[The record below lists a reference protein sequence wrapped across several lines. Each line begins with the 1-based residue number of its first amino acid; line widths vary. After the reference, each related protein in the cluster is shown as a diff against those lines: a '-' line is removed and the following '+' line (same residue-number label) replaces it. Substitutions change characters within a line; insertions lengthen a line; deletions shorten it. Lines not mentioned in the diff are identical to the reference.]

1 MERDSGLALWGG
13 SQGIQA
19 TPKLP
24 IRRVSCSEEQT
35 CLRVLAMLSDGLG
48 AALGKYGPS
57 RGVVV
62 RAEQLG
68 LSIRLPSTKR
78 SKKCILVAIT
88 MLQKIKLWS

>member
-1 MERDSGLALWGG
+1 MRIGRRLEKTGGASLQMVKQVWDGDSGLALWGG

-19 TPKLP
+19 MPKLP

-48 AALGKYGPS
+48 AALEKYGPS

-68 LSIRLPSTKR
+68 LS
-78 SKKCILVAIT
+78 VN
-88 MLQKIKLWS
+88 